1 MTGRAALSLLLAFAA
16 SGCVFHEVREQQQ
29 DIDAYCLVSGTLA
42 AANELQGP
50 FVVTL
55 ARAST
60 AAGSPAWQGIDHFVL
75 EGAGRWGFVAPA
87 GAYRIAAFED
97 VNRDFR
103 YQEGEPFVAPES
115 SAAVTC
121 PVGGRFMD
129 LAVRMPERQAGR
141 LDASLDLS
149 TLTPRDS
156 VSQVNAT
163 LGQLTEAGRITTLAD
178 PRFSDDVARSG
189 QWRPFDFLMEGYAG
203 IYFLG
208 PHDPRKTPV
217 LFVHGINGTPAS
229 FSYLIDHL
237 DRSRFEPWIYYYPS
251 GAHLGALA
259 AHLDQTVA
267 KLQLR
272 YGVKQVAIV
281 AHSMG
286 GLVARGF
293 VQRRARE
300 GRAGEIPVFIT
311 ISTPWGGHGA
321 AELAMKTA
329 PAVVRVWEDMAPGS
343 EYLRGLYATVSSKEP
358 PHHLLFTFERKST
371 SFGPSDDQG
380 VTVASQL
387 APSAQKHATRLY
399 GFDDSHMSVLRDPEA
414 AALINRLLDP
424 PADPA
429 R

>member
-1 MTGRAALSLLLAFAA
+1 MTG
-16 SGCVFHEVREQQQ
+16 QQ
-29 DIDAYCLVSGTLA
+29 DIDAYCVVSGTLA
-42 AANELQGP
+42 AADELQGP
-50 FVVTL
+50 FIVSL
-55 ARAST
+55 ARASSGT
-60 AAGSPAWQGIDHFVL
+60 PAWQGIDHFVL

-97 VNRDFR
+97 VNRNFR
-103 YQEGEPFVAPES
+103 YEAGEPFVAPES

-121 PVGGRFMD
+121 AAGGRFTT
-129 LAVRMPERQAGR
+129 LALRMPQRSQGR
-141 LDASLDLS
+141 LDATLGLS
-149 TLTPRDS
+149 SLTPRDS

-178 PRFSDDVARSG
+178 PRFSDDTARSG
-189 QWRPFDFLMEGYAG
+189 LWRPFDFLMDGYAG
-203 IYFLG
+203 IYFLA
-208 PHDPRKTPV
+208 PHDPGKIPV
-217 LFVHGINGTPAS
+217 LFVHGINGSPAS
-229 FSYLIDHL
+229 FSYLVDQL

-267 KLQLR
+267 RLQLR
-272 YGVKQVAIV
+272 HGVNRIAVV

-293 VQRRARE
+293 VLRRVRD
-300 GRAGEIPVFIT
+300 GRSDEIPVFVT
-311 ISTPWGGHGA
+311 ISTPWGGHAA
-321 AELAMKTA
+321 AELAVKTA

-343 EYLRGLYATVSSKEP
+343 EYLRSLYATVSPREP

-387 APSAQKHATRLY
+387 APGAQRNATRLY

-414 AALINRLLDP
+414 AALVNRLLIREADP
-424 PADPA
+424 P